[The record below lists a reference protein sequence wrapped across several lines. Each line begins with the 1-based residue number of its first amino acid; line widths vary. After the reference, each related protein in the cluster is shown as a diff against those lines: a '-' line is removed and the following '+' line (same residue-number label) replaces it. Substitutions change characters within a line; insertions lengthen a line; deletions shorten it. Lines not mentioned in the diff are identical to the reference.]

1 MTPPN
6 LETVKTEFGIG
17 VNGFLFAV
25 NAGVECSDAL
35 NVASASLASADSL
48 LRDLVDV
55 GEGVHLAFAV
65 RALVREAK
73 ALIDSSVVAVERAE
87 DQR

>member
-1 MTPPN
+1 MTLPT
-6 LETVKTEFGIG
+6 LVTVKTGFGVG
-17 VNGFLFAV
+17 AKGFLFTV
-25 NAGVECSDAL
+25 NAGVDCSDAL
-35 NVASASLASADSL
+35 NVASASLDSADSL
-48 LRDLVDV
+48 LRDLVDG

-87 DQR
+87 DLR

>member
-1 MTPPN
+1 
-6 LETVKTEFGIG
+6 
-17 VNGFLFAV
+17 
-25 NAGVECSDAL
+25 
-35 NVASASLASADSL
+35 
-48 LRDLVDV
+48 
-55 GEGVHLAFAV
+55 LAFAV

>member
-1 MTPPN
+1 MTPPT
-6 LETVKTEFGIG
+6 LVTVKTEFGVAG
-17 VNGFLFAV
+17 KGFLFAV
-25 NAGVECSDAL
+25 NAGADCSVAL
-35 NVASASLASADSL
+35 NFASASLASADSL